1 MAPKSDKKHDKT
13 LLIIDN
19 GKQRHN
25 LPSRLRM
32 TGYKVELVTSGFHG
46 LNMLEQG
53 HFDAVII
60 KNHPEDM
67 PSFEI
72 TGLVRTKWNSM
83 EMPVIFMQD
92 REFQDT
98 INMHLE
104 LGVNVCLLS
113 NVNFAELL
121 KLIES
126 FPKKKSKAAPA

>member
-1 MAPKSDKKHDKT
+1 MAPKNQYNKNI
-13 LLIIDN
+13 LLIDN

-25 LPSRLRM
+25 LSSRLRM

-46 LNMLEQG
+46 LNMLEEAD
-53 HFDAVII
+53 FDLVLI

-67 PSFEI
+67 PSFEV
-72 TGLVRTKWNSM
+72 TGLIRTKWNPV

-98 INMHLE
+98 IDMHRDM
-104 LGVNVCLLS
+104 GVNICLLS

-121 KLIES
+121 KLIQS
-126 FPKKKSKAAPA
+126 FPKKKTTSASA